1 MLKFELKKRIITS
14 LFLISLLTLMF
25 FYNFVL
31 IISLIVIVVCA
42 WIEFYAL
49 IAKIL
54 TKENSKN
61 KVIRFT
67 YKTISLIYLTTLIY
81 FIIIIKSLNY
91 QLEDALIYSILVSIL
106 TDIGGLITGKIFKG
120 KKLTKISPKKTIS
133 GALGSFLF
141 SLMLVPFYLNVFTD
155 YKMPVLILITLL
167 VSLTS
172 QIGDLF
178 ISFLKRKA
186 SVKDTSNLLPGH
198 GGVLDRI
205 DGMIFSIPAC
215 LIIFYL

>member
-1 MLKFELKKRIITS
+1 MMKLELKKRIITS
-14 LFLISLLTLMF
+14 LFLFSLLTLMF

-31 IISLIVIVVCA
+31 IISLIVIAVCA

-49 IAKIL
+49 IIKIL
-54 TKENSKN
+54 KIESNKN
-61 KVIRFT
+61 KILRFI
-67 YKTISLIYLTTLIY
+67 YKTISLIYLTVLIY
-81 FIIIIKSLNY
+81 FIIIVKSLNY
-91 QLEDALIYSILVSIL
+91 QLEDALVYSILVSIL
-106 TDIGGLITGKIFKG
+106 TDIGGLIIGKIFKG

-133 GALGSFLF
+133 GAFGSFLF

-155 YKMPVLILITLL
+155 LNIPALILITLV
-167 VSLTS
+167 VSFAS

-178 ISFLKRKA
+178 VSFLKRKA

-205 DGMIFSIPAC
+205 DGMIFSIPVC
-215 LIIFYL
+215 LIVFYI

>member
-1 MLKFELKKRIITS
+1 MKLELKKRITTS
-14 LFLISLLTLMF
+14 ILLFSLLTLMF

-31 IISLIVIVVCA
+31 IISLIVIAVCA

-49 IAKIL
+49 IEKIL
-54 TKENSKN
+54 KKENSKN
-61 KVIRFT
+61 KILRFI
-67 YKTISLIYLTTLIY
+67 YKTISLVYLTILIY
-81 FIIIIKSLNY
+81 FIIIVKSLNY
-91 QLEDALIYSILVSIL
+91 QLEDALVYSILVSIL
-106 TDIGGLITGKIFKG
+106 TDIGGLVIGKLFKG

-141 SLMLVPFYLNVFTD
+141 SLILVPFYLDIFID
-155 YKMPVLILITLL
+155 YKISVLILITLL
-167 VSLTS
+167 VSSIS

-186 SVKDTSNLLPGH
+186 SVKNTSNLLPGH

-205 DGMIFSIPAC
+205 DGMVFSIPAC
-215 LIIFYL
+215 LIIFYI

>member
-1 MLKFELKKRIITS
+1 MMKLELKKRIITS
-14 LFLISLLTLMF
+14 LFLFSLLTLMF

-31 IISLIVIVVCA
+31 IISLIVIAVCA

-49 IAKIL
+49 IIKIL
-54 TKENSKN
+54 KIESNKN
-61 KVIRFT
+61 KILRFI
-67 YKTISLIYLTTLIY
+67 YKTISLIYLTILIY
-81 FIIIIKSLNY
+81 FIIIVKSLNH
-91 QLEDALIYSILVSIL
+91 QLEDALVYSILVSIL
-106 TDIGGLITGKIFKG
+106 TDIGGLIIGKIFKG

-133 GALGSFLF
+133 GAFGSFLF

-155 YKMPVLILITLL
+155 LNIPALILITLV
-167 VSLTS
+167 VSFAS

-178 ISFLKRKA
+178 VSFLKRKA

-205 DGMIFSIPAC
+205 DGMIFSIPVC
-215 LIIFYL
+215 LIVFYI

>member
-1 MLKFELKKRIITS
+1 MNPKKNKKKKVKESKSKEQRHLEVEELKTQLDQIGINPTFESYNQLLKR
-14 LFLISLLTLMF
+14 LIPP
-25 FYNFVL
+25 
-31 IISLIVIVVCA
+31 I
-42 WIEFYAL
+42 
-49 IAKIL
+49 
-54 TKENSKN
+54 
-61 KVIRFT
+61 
-67 YKTISLIYLTTLIY
+67 
-81 FIIIIKSLNY
+81 
-91 QLEDALIYSILVSIL
+91 
-106 TDIGGLITGKIFKG
+106 KG

-133 GALGSFLF
+133 GAFGSFLF

>member
-14 LFLISLLTLMF
+14 LFLFSLLTLMF

-31 IISLIVIVVCA
+31 IISLIVIVVFA

-54 TKENSKN
+54 KKENSKN
-61 KVIRFT
+61 KVLRFT
-67 YKTISLIYLTTLIY
+67 YKAISLIYLTTLIY

>member
-14 LFLISLLTLMF
+14 LFLFSLLTLMF

-31 IISLIVIVVCA
+31 IISLIVIVVFA

-54 TKENSKN
+54 KKENSKN
-61 KVIRFT
+61 KVLRFT
-67 YKTISLIYLTTLIY
+67 YKAISLIYLTTLIY

-133 GALGSFLF
+133 GALRSFLF
-141 SLMLVPFYLNVFTD
+141 SLMLVPFYLNIFTD
-155 YKMPVLILITLL
+155 YKIPVLILITLL

-205 DGMIFSIPAC
+205 DGMIFSIPVC
-215 LIIFYL
+215 LIIFYI

>member
-1 MLKFELKKRIITS
+1 MLKFELKERIITS
-14 LFLISLLTLMF
+14 LFLFTLLTLMF
-25 FYNFVL
+25 FFNFIL
-31 IISLIVIVVCA
+31 IISLIVIAVCA

-49 IAKIL
+49 ITKIL
-54 TKENSKN
+54 KKENSKN
-61 KVIRFT
+61 KVLRFT
-67 YKTISLIYLTTLIY
+67 YKAISLIYLTTLIY

>member
-1 MLKFELKKRIITS
+1 MLKCELKKRIITS

-31 IISLIVIVVCA
+31 IISLIVIAVCA

-54 TKENSKN
+54 NKENRKN
-61 KVIRFT
+61 KVLRFI
-67 YKTISLIYLTTLIY
+67 YKAISLFYLTILIY
-81 FIIIIKSLNY
+81 FIIIVKSLNY
-91 QLEDALIYSILVSIL
+91 QLEYALIYSILVSIL
-106 TDIGGLITGKIFKG
+106 TDIGGLIIGKIFKG

-155 YKMPVLILITLL
+155 YKIPVLILITLL

-178 ISFLKRKA
+178 ISSLKRKA

-205 DGMIFSIPAC
+205 DGMIFSIPVC